1 VAAQVGCGLLVLQA
15 NPAAAQAGG
24 ADSVDSKF
32 LQVGAVRVHYLD
44 FGGRGIPILF
54 MHSGDLS
61 ASTYSDFAP
70 RFTDLHRV
78 IAMTERGVP
87 PSEGA
92 RGSQMQRGGDA
103 IALLDSLGIE
113 RAVLIGNSS
122 PTEVMLYLAEHYPH
136 RVAGLVFLAGAPEP
150 QLTGADDPLRIQEN
164 GNASDLKRPRHGS

>member
-1 VAAQVGCGLLVLQA
+1 VVQCLSGSLARLSVAAQVGCGLLVLQA

-92 RGSQMQRGGDA
+92 SRLLKNPPRGDGLSGGGC
-103 IALLDSLGIE
+103 LFWW
-113 RAVLIGNSS
+113 R
-122 PTEVMLYLAEHYPH
+122 
-136 RVAGLVFLAGAPEP
+136 P
-150 QLTGADDPLRIQEN
+150 Q
-164 GNASDLKRPRHGS
+164 KRELPCAAKT